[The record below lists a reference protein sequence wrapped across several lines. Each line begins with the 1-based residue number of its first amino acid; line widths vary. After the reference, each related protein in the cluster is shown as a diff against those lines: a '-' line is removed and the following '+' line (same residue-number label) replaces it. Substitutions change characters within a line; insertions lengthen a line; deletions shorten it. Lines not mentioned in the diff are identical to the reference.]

1 MGASRQESSRYQHG
15 DGISSEESQ
24 KLLWIGIR
32 HATQRRTILVPKFA
46 LNLGTLPVIRTMDS
60 PGDDGHSAR
69 NHHARHCR
77 DTHRDPEVPRWLPG
91 RRHRPA
97 ISTNVLAG
105 KSISLARW
113 VEAAVFLK
121 FLENLPSLAV
131 GHESGQYLPQA
142 VFFCGRLVREE
153 DQLLKL
159 HPTMNGF

>member
-1 MGASRQESSRYQHG
+1 MTTDIPPEITTPDTVETR
-15 DGISSEESQ
+15 I
-24 KLLWIGIR
+24 
-32 HATQRRTILVPKFA
+32 
-46 LNLGTLPVIRTMDS
+46 GTLKFLDGFP
-60 PGDDGHSAR
+60 DDATVQPFR
-69 NHHARHCR
+69 L
-77 DTHRDPEVPRWLPG
+77 TF
-91 RRHRPA
+91 
-97 ISTNVLAG
+97 LAG